1 MQHINPLQGTATEI
15 IGMIRRSEVTAADM
29 VRLSLAAIEAINP
42 RVNAVTDLTAERAVA
57 EATAIDEAHAR
68 GEPLPPLAGV
78 PYGVKN
84 LFDIDGLPTRAG
96 ARINAGSP
104 AATADAALIARM
116 KAAGALLVGALAMD
130 EYATGFT
137 GTNVHGDVCRNPHDL
152 ARMAGGSSSGP
163 AAAVAAGL
171 MPVALGSDT
180 NGSIRVP
187 ASFCGLFGLKP
198 TFGRMSRAGAFP
210 CAASLDHVGPLARS
224 AEDLALLH
232 DVLAGH
238 DPADPAS
245 ARRTVQPVL
254 PDLGKGA
261 AGLRL
266 AIAGDWFRN
275 NAGPEAVAAVEMVAR
290 VLGITREVS
299 LPEVARARAAAD
311 LISSSERAALHL
323 ERLQTRAAE
332 FAPETRER
340 MLAGALLPAAW
351 VNRAQRFRAWF
362 RQAVQELFET
372 VDVLIAPATPFSA
385 PALGQTTVTV
395 NGREMPVRP
404 AIGLHTQP
412 LSFIGLPVVAVPL
425 WPDGADMPIAVQVIA
440 APWRE
445 DLALRVAHEL
455 ERCGAARAPIALIP
469 G

>member
-1 MQHINPLQGTATEI
+1 M
-15 IGMIRRSEVTAADM
+15 
-29 VRLSLAAIEAINP
+29 
-42 RVNAVTDLTAERAVA
+42 
-57 EATAIDEAHAR
+57 
-68 GEPLPPLAGV
+68 

-96 ARINAGSP
+96 ARITADDP

-137 GTNVHGDVCRNPHDL
+137 GTNVHGAPCRNPHDL

-163 AAAVAAGL
+163 AAAVAAGM

-198 TFGRMSRAGAFP
+198 TFGRLSRAGTFP
-210 CAASLDHVGPLARS
+210 CVASLDHVGPLARS

-245 ARRTVQPVL
+245 ARQAVQPVL
-254 PDLGKGA
+254 PELGKGA

-266 AIAGDWFRN
+266 ALAGDWFRS
-275 NAGPEAVAAVEMVAR
+275 NAGPEAVAAVETVAR
-290 VLGITREVS
+290 ILGITREVG

-311 LISSSERAALHL
+311 LISSSERPALHL
-323 ERLQTRAAE
+323 ERLQPRAAD

-362 RQAVQELFET
+362 RDAVRELFET

-395 NGREMPVRP
+395 DGRDMPVRSV
-404 AIGLHTQP
+404 IGLYTQP

-425 WPDGADMPIAVQVIA
+425 WPEGADMPIAVQVIA